1 MINSLESGWS
11 VRRIHQ
17 HLLSMVG
24 GSRLRTMSLRTLYRI
39 KLQWEE
45 KRDLHHKWRNGGG
58 LGWSQE
64 ELNRLFKFVRENPDA
79 YLDEIVDFLRDEV
92 GKTITESGLWK
103 LMEKMNQQEGHGKDI
118 SQAIGAGA

>member
-1 MINSLESGWS
+1 
-11 VRRIHQ
+11 
-17 HLLSMVG
+17 MVG